1 MTEDVHSFPD
11 KNEAGFRSQ
20 PLSYH
25 RSVNFY
31 FTDVSEPSHV
41 IVSEGEV
48 AFALL
53 HG

>member
-25 RSVNFY
+25 RSVNFN
-31 FTDVSEPSHV
+31 FTDESEPSLV
-41 IVSEGEV
+41 II
-48 AFALL
+48 AR
-53 HG
+53 